1 MGVWEPLE
9 NGVKRLLKQNLN
21 FFVDKMLFY
30 SKTHMKKQ
38 PNLARKNVK
47 RKKLWA
53 ELAKIKFFLT

>member
-38 PNLARKNVK
+38 PNLALITIINT
-47 RKKLWA
+47 
-53 ELAKIKFFLT
+53 I